1 MDFRTFLMALAV
13 APSVLARIDWTKGD
27 GRTRLLGNAFGMG
40 YENATYDYV
49 VVGGG
54 TAGLAVASRLAEDAH
69 MTVAVI
75 EAGDFYELR
84 SGNTSQVPAYGSKY
98 LYFNDLDP
106 NYQPVDWDFI
116 TTNQSVRRSSA
127 MNDMIFHR
135 GTKGSFDWWANVTG
149 DDSYVWSNFL
159 PYLEKSVAFNPP
171 NMAKIGSNV
180 SIPYDDSV
188 FSPSGGPL
196 QVSYPNYRNPFDVHM
211 EKAFSDSGLKAVSGF
226 NSGHLDGLGAGTLT
240 VDPGAEVRSSSEE
253 SFLQQ
258 AMKSTSLR
266 VYVNTLARK
275 ILFDEKKAATG
286 VEIET
291 EGGPFTLTAE
301 KEVVVSLGVFGS
313 PKLLMLSGIG
323 PADQLEGHGIPI
335 VSDLPGVGNDMIVS
349 VAQALDTPINTDVL
363 FQDQVFLFTSHEMN
377 LETNSG
383 TLTNPELHAKAVEEY
398 LSNQNGPLTGV
409 GGEILA
415 WEKLP
420 NREEFTNQTKR
431 ELESLPSDWAE
442 VEYLGLSSG
451 SNPTDQP
458 LANNFMF
465 LTASV
470 FAPFSVGYV
479 NLSSADP
486 HDPPIIN
493 PNSLSSPTEV
503 QVSVAAIKRL
513 REFAEASGVRVRE
526 VLPGPNVKSDAEIE
540 QWVRDNAVNGY
551 HAACSCK
558 TGKHDDPRAVVDSR
572 ARVFGVSN
580 LQVSLETPE
589 QTHRIAS
596 LTSTTG
602 KMGNY
607 DDPRAVV
614 DSRARVFG
622 VSNLRVVDASAF
634 AILPPGHPMS
644 TIYALA
650 EKIAEDMLLS

>member
-1 MDFRTFLMALAV
+1 MDFRTMLMALAV
-13 APSVLARIDWTKGD
+13 APSALARIDWTKGD

-54 TAGLAVASRLAEDAH
+54 TAGLAVASRLAEGAD

-98 LYFNDLDP
+98 LSFNDLDP

-116 TTNQSVRRSSA
+116 TTNQSGL
-127 MNDMIFHR
+127 NHR
-135 GTKGSFDWWANVTG
+135 KIHYTAGKTLGGSGTKGSFDWWANVTG

-159 PYLEKSVAFNPP
+159 PYLERSVAFNPP

-180 SIPYDDSV
+180 SISYDDSV
-188 FSPSGGPL
+188 FSPLGGPL
-196 QVSYPNYRNPFDVHM
+196 QVSYPNYRNPFDIHM
-211 EKAFSDSGLKAVSGF
+211 EKAFSDSGLKAISGF
-226 NSGHLDGLGAGTLT
+226 NSGHLDGFGAGTLT
-240 VDPGAEVRSSSEE
+240 VDSGAEVKSSSEE

-266 VYVNTLARK
+266 LYVNTLARK
-275 ILFDEKKAATG
+275 ILFDENKAATG

-291 EGGPFTLTAE
+291 EGGPFTLTAK
-301 KEVVVSLGVFGS
+301 KEVVVSSGVFGS

-349 VAQALDTPINTDVL
+349 VAQALNTPISTNVL
-363 FQDQVFLFTSHEMN
+363 FQDQVFLFTSHEMS

-383 TLTNPELHAKAVEEY
+383 TLTNPELHAKAVKEY

-415 WEKLP
+415 FEKLP

-431 ELESLPSDWAE
+431 ELESLPLDWAE

-526 VLPGPNVKSDAEIE
+526 VLPGPDVKSDAEIE

-558 TGKHDDPRAVVDSR
+558 MGKH
-572 ARVFGVSN
+572 
-580 LQVSLETPE
+580 
-589 QTHRIAS
+589 
-596 LTSTTG
+596 
-602 KMGNY
+602 